1 MKVRTG
7 SFLLLLELVGFAVQ
21 LGLAQSPSKMWIPIK
36 LKDGFLVIANG
47 SIGSLRNLTFLID
60 TGTSRTLIDSHIIEQ
75 LELTGMADKLTAF
88 DREVDVKRVTLP
100 DLHLGEIHAE
110 SPHVIATDF
119 SGIAQRFGI
128 EVDAVIGMDI
138 LRLGNFDI
146 DYNAKRIWFSG
157 REPMASMLPAESGNE
172 PYLIVK
178 VRIDDIPVTLMIDTG
193 CDGLMLFAN
202 SMPNGLEGRY
212 SASLTSTVFG
222 EVPVTRIGSGELS
235 TGRTP
240 AYKVRFHIVETG
252 NNRMGFDGILGVR
265 ALHASRIRFDFE
277 QMAVSWR

>member
-1 MKVRTG
+1 MLG
-7 SFLLLLELVGFAVQ
+7 FLLGLFRLVW
-21 LGLAQSPSKMWIPIK
+21 L
-36 LKDGFLVIANG
+36 
-47 SIGSLRNLTFLID
+47 
-60 TGTSRTLIDSHIIEQ
+60 
-75 LELTGMADKLTAF
+75 
-88 DREVDVKRVTLP
+88 
-100 DLHLGEIHAE
+100 
-110 SPHVIATDF
+110 
-119 SGIAQRFGI
+119 
-128 EVDAVIGMDI
+128 I

-157 REPMASMLPAESGNE
+157 GEPMASVLSAESGNE

-178 VRIDDIPVTLMIDTG
+178 ARNDDIPVTLMIDTG

-202 SMPNGLEGRY
+202 SIPNGLKGKY

-222 EVPVTRIGSGELS
+222 EVPVTQIGSGKLS
-235 TGRTP
+235 TGTTP
-240 AYKVRFHIVETG
+240 AYSVRFHIVETG